1 MIMESQSS
9 DDWQIQLSEHFRPFP
24 QVRHVVFDFDGTLSL
39 VRGGWAEIMV
49 EQFLEHLPGHGAGNP
64 PELRQSVLHDI
75 LALNGKPTIYQM
87 QLLADMVVQ
96 QGGEP
101 DSPDN
106 YNLDFQRRLR
116 ARITERLQDIRSNPG
131 RRDHYLVHEARSI
144 LTLLRDRGRV
154 IHLLSGTAKADLL
167 IESEALGIAEF
178 LGDRIYG
185 PEDLKP
191 GFSKRAVFEQIV
203 REHSLSPGELM
214 CFGDGAVEITDT
226 RHFEGLAIAVASNE
240 SANGSGRLDE
250 NKKLHL
256 LKAGA
261 HAVIPDYRQAKKLL
275 QMLLDQR

>member
-1 MIMESQSS
+1 MSTLPQPSG
-9 DDWQIQLSEHFRPFP
+9 DWQIELSEHFRPFP

-49 EQFLEHLPGHGAGNP
+49 EQFLEHLPEHGADTP
-64 PELRQSVLHDI
+64 LAVRQSVLHDI

-116 ARITERLQDIRSNPG
+116 TKLTERLHDIRTNPG
-131 RRDHYLVHEARSI
+131 RRDYYLVHEARTV
-144 LTLLRDRGRV
+144 LTLLRDRDIV

-178 LGDRIYG
+178 LGERIYG
-185 PEDLKP
+185 PENLKP
-191 GFSKRAVFEQIV
+191 GFSKRDVFEQIV
-203 REHSLSPGELM
+203 RQHSLSPGELM
-214 CFGDGAVEITDT
+214 CFGDGAVEIMDT
-226 RHFEGLAIAVASNE
+226 RHFEGLAIAVASDE

-250 NKKLHL
+250 NKKSHL